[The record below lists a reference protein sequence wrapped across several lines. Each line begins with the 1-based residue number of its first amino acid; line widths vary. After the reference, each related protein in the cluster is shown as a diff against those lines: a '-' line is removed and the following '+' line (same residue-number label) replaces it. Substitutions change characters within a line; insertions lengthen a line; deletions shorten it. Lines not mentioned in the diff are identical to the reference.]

1 LGVEAEKADFEFFP
15 PFIPAQRERGF
26 RRTRFWELNLL
37 RQERE
42 SPISMKTV
50 FKLAALVIVGVGLK
64 TYLHRGGVDLK
75 KENLLPVTATFVQ
88 GEKPAEEQPLLM
100 EFWATWCPPCRES
113 IPHLNAIYDQ
123 YHPKGLSVVGIS
135 NEDAAKVQAFMR
147 QVPMKYPVALD
158 PQMRYGS
165 ALNVHAI
172 PHAFLVNRAGK
183 VVWDG
188 HPMTL
193 TEADIEKVLGP

>member
-1 LGVEAEKADFEFFP
+1 M
-15 PFIPAQRERGF
+15 
-26 RRTRFWELNLL
+26 N
-37 RQERE
+37 
-42 SPISMKTV
+42 TV
-50 FKLAALVIVGVGLK
+50 LKVVALVAVGVALK
-64 TYLHRGGVDLK
+64 TYLHIGGRDLK
-75 KENLLPVTATFVQ
+75 KENLLPIAATFVR
-88 GEKPAEEQPLLM
+88 GENPAEDQPLLM

-113 IPHLNAIYDQ
+113 IPHLNSIYEK

-135 NEDAAKVQAFMR
+135 SEDAATVQAFMR

-158 PQMRYGS
+158 PLKRYGG
-165 ALNVHAI
+165 ALNINSI

>member
-1 LGVEAEKADFEFFP
+1 LD
-15 PFIPAQRERGF
+15 
-26 RRTRFWELNLL
+26 LNL
-37 RQERE
+37 RGQHRE
-42 SPISMKTV
+42 SFNLSMKTV
-50 FKLAALVIVGVGLK
+50 LKLVALVAVGVALK
-64 TYLHRGGVDLK
+64 TYLHRGGVDLN
-75 KENLLPVTATFVQ
+75 KENLLPVTANFVK
-88 GEKPAEEQPLLM
+88 GEKPAEDQPMLM

-113 IPHLNAIYDQ
+113 IPHLNAIYEK

-135 NEDAAKVQAFMR
+135 NEDAATVEAFMR

-165 ALNVHAI
+165 ALNVHGI

-193 TEADIEKVLGP
+193 TEADIEKVLEP